1 VQNLHGHKKDQE
13 DCKTANRFGPHSH
26 KNRMPQF
33 CKKCSWL

>member
-13 DCKTANRFGPHSH
+13 GRKNANRFVPYSH
-26 KNRMPQF
+26 TNRMPQF